1 MKFLLVIAFCLL
13 SSCSTL
19 KRTIIYSAFS
29 GTIAGTTAGVAL
41 SPTKKDRGANAIVFG
56 LVGAGVA
63 GLTGY
68 ALYRDDPRNYKLRQM
83 LTPPKEKEN
92 PDELSL
98 GLGPLNLKA
107 QLNKDEIYHV
117 PAKKLPD
124 KLKGKVG
131 KQYLIKY
138 RAKERYIKQG
148 PKTYYIPSFEVIEY
162 SYGEGPQQNEEAL

>member
-1 MKFLLVIAFCLL
+1 MRIVAIFTLCLFFA
-13 SSCSTL
+13 SCSTL
-19 KRTIIYSAFS
+19 KKTIIYSSLS
-29 GTIAGTTAGVAL
+29 GTMAGSLGGVAL
-41 SPTKKDRGANAIVFG
+41 SPTKQDRGANAIVFG

-83 LTPPKEKEN
+83 LTPEKEN
-92 PDELSL
+92 PNSISL

-107 QLNKDEIYHV
+107 QLNKDEIYRV
-117 PAKKLPD
+117 PVKKLPD

-131 KQYLIKY
+131 KQYLIRY

-162 SYGEGPQQNEEAL
+162 SYGEGPHQNEEAE